1 MAKNSEVV
9 VVTNS
14 AALGAVDLEPSNSVT
29 SNTCNS
35 VTSNTCNSVTSNT
48 CTSETPDTTNQGKYN

>member
-35 VTSNTCNSVTSNT
+35 
-48 CTSETPDTTNQGKYN
+48 EPPDTTNQGKYN

>member
-35 VTSNTCNSVTSNT
+35 VTSNTC
-48 CTSETPDTTNQGKYN
+48 TSEPPDTTNQGNYN